1 MTLFSAIWDKLQG
14 KDAPHQS
21 LFMIMLVFGITGL
34 IASFVLSVEEI
45 HLLKHPDAVLSCSF
59 NLVLNCAAV
68 MQTWQATAFG
78 FPNMFIGLMGFP
90 IVIAIAL
97 LGLSRV
103 AFPRW
108 FAMGM
113 ELGLIFWTGF
123 AYWLFFNSV
132 YVIQVLCPWCLI
144 VTFSMTMLLAAST
157 YYTVRKNTFQVSD
170 KTLKPIRK
178 FLDKGYYQL
187 VIASWVVLMIA
198 LVIIKFGDGLF
209 S

>member
-1 MTLFSAIWDKLQG
+1 MTMLNNIKDKLQG
-14 KDAPHQS
+14 KDSPHQT
-21 LFMIMLVFGITGL
+21 LFIVMLVFGIIGL

-45 HLLKHPDAVLSCSF
+45 HLLKHPDATLSCSF
-59 NLVLNCAAV
+59 NLVLNCATV

-90 IVIAIAL
+90 LIIAIAL

-108 FAMGM
+108 FAIGM
-113 ELGLIFWTGF
+113 ELGIAFWTGF

-132 YVIQVLCPWCLI
+132 YDIQVLCPWCLV

-157 YYTVRKNTFQVSD
+157 YYTIRKNSFELSPRIIGG
-170 KTLKPIRK
+170 LRK
-178 FLDKGYYQL
+178 FVDGGYYQMA
-187 VIASWVVLMIA
+187 IASWIVLMIA
-198 LVIIKFGDGLF
+198 LVILKFGDGLF
-209 S
+209 G